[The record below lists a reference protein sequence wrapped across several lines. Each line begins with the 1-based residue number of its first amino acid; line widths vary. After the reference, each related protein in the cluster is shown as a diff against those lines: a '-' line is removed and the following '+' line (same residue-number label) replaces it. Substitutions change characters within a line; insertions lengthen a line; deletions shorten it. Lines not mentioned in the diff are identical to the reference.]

1 MAEDNPISEIRLLIT
16 GGTIDK
22 SYCPVEGA
30 LSFSRTHVLA
40 MLKQAR
46 VALPEDKVQTLL
58 LKDSLDLTEADR
70 EVICQAASITTETK
84 LIITHGTDTMV
95 QTAERLAAKHLAK
108 TVVLVGAMVP
118 YTFSTRAFGNP
129 SLIWARSRSLTGA
142 EPMRIAVT
150 LDTSV
155 AARSAPSRNIIAS
168 IGGTAVSQVQLKRSI
183 ASM

>member
-1 MAEDNPISEIRLLIT
+1 MAASNPIHEIRLLVT

-46 VALPEDKVQTLL
+46 VDLPEDRVQTLL

-70 EVICQAASITTETK
+70 EIICRAALATTETK

-95 QTAERLAAKHLAK
+95 QTAARLAAKHLAK
-108 TVVLVGAMVP
+108 TIVLVGAMVP
-118 YTFSTRAFGNP
+118 YTFSNSDGLFNLGLAFG
-129 SLIWARSRSLTGA
+129 A
-142 EPMRIAVT
+142 
-150 LDTSV
+150 
-155 AARSAPSRNIIAS
+155 
-168 IGGTAVSQVQLKRSI
+168 VQLLPAGVYVAMNGRMFPWHAVRKNKTQGVFESVPSS
-183 ASM
+183 AAY

>member
-1 MAEDNPISEIRLLIT
+1 MAENNPILEIRLLVT

-70 EVICQAASITTETK
+70 EVICQAACAATETK

-95 QTAERLAAKHLAK
+95 QTAERLAARHLAK

-118 YTFSTRAFGNP
+118 YTFSNSDGLFNLGLAFG
-129 SLIWARSRSLTGA
+129 A
-142 EPMRIAVT
+142 
-150 LDTSV
+150 
-155 AARSAPSRNIIAS
+155 
-168 IGGTAVSQVQLKRSI
+168 VQLLPAGVYVAMNGRIFPWHTVRKNKTQGLFEST
-183 ASM
+183 AA

>member
-1 MAEDNPISEIRLLIT
+1 MAENHPIEQIGLLVT

-46 VALPEDKVQTLL
+46 VTLLEDKIQTLL

-70 EVICQAASITTETK
+70 EIICQAAIAATETR

-95 QTAERLAAKHLAK
+95 QTAERLAAKQLAK
-108 TVVLVGAMVP
+108 TIVLVGAMVP
-118 YTFSTRAFGNP
+118 YTFSNSDGLFNLGLAFGAVQFLPAGVYIAMNGQVFP
-129 SLIWARSRSLTGA
+129 WDSVRKNKTLGVFELITT
-142 EPMRIAVT
+142 PTVT
-150 LDTSV
+150 
-155 AARSAPSRNIIAS
+155 
-168 IGGTAVSQVQLKRSI
+168 
-183 ASM
+183 

>member
-1 MAEDNPISEIRLLIT
+1 MAEKNPIEQIRLLVT

-22 SYCPVEGA
+22 SYCPVEGQ

-46 VALPEDKVQTLL
+46 VTLPEEKIQTLL

-70 EVICQAASITTETK
+70 EVICQAAIAAPETK

-95 QTAERLAAKHLAK
+95 QTAERLAAKQPAK

-118 YTFSTRAFGNP
+118 YTFSNSDGLFNLGLAFGAAQLLPAGVFVAMNGRIFP
-129 SLIWARSRSLTGA
+129 WHVVRKNKAQGIFESTG
-142 EPMRIAVT
+142 
-150 LDTSV
+150 
-155 AARSAPSRNIIAS
+155 
-168 IGGTAVSQVQLKRSI
+168 K
-183 ASM
+183 

>member
-1 MAEDNPISEIRLLIT
+1 MAESNPINEIRLLVT

-70 EVICQAASITTETK
+70 EIICQAAIAATEIR
-84 LIITHGTDTMV
+84 LIVTHGTDTMV
-95 QTAERLAAKHLAK
+95 QTAERLAAKQLTK
-108 TVVLVGAMVP
+108 TIVLVGAMVP
-118 YTFSTRAFGNP
+118 YTFSNSDGLFNLGLAFG
-129 SLIWARSRSLTGA
+129 A
-142 EPMRIAVT
+142 
-150 LDTSV
+150 
-155 AARSAPSRNIIAS
+155 
-168 IGGTAVSQVQLKRSI
+168 VQLLPAGVYVAMNGRIFPWNAVRKNKTLGVFESTTPPMV
-183 ASM
+183 A

>member
-1 MAEDNPISEIRLLIT
+1 MAESNPIHEIRLLVT

-70 EVICQAASITTETK
+70 EVICQAASAATEAK

-95 QTAERLAAKHLAK
+95 QTAERLAAKHLGK
-108 TVVLVGAMVP
+108 TVVMVGAMVP
-118 YTFSTRAFGNP
+118 YTFSNSDGLFNLGLAFG
-129 SLIWARSRSLTGA
+129 A
-142 EPMRIAVT
+142 
-150 LDTSV
+150 
-155 AARSAPSRNIIAS
+155 
-168 IGGTAVSQVQLKRSI
+168 VQLLPAGVYVAMNGCIFPWHAVCKNKTLGMFESI
-183 ASM
+183 TPKTVT